1 MQRQIL
7 KLSGYKNIP
16 PKRKKV
22 AAYVRVSSGKDTMMH
37 SLSAQISYYSKLIQ
51 DNPNWQYGGVYA
63 DEARLGTKDSRPE
76 FQRLYPYRDLQEIHL
91 QYLKLSEN

>member
-7 KLSGYKNIP
+7 KVNSFKNVL

-22 AAYVRVSSGKDTMMH
+22 AAYARVSSGKDAMMR

-51 DNPNWQYGGVYA
+51 DNPNWQYVGVYA
-63 DEARLGTKDSRPE
+63 DEARTGTKDLRPE
-76 FQRLYPYRDLQEIHL
+76 FQRLLNGCKQGKIEHI
-91 QYLKLSEN
+91 